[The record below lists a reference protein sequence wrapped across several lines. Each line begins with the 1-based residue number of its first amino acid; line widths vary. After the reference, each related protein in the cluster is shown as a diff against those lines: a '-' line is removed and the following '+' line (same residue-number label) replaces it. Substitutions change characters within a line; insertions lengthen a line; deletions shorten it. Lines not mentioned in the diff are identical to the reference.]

1 MRNRRRRDRGFTL
14 LEMMIVLALIGL
26 IAGAIGT
33 TIFIRWKEA
42 QIRTTRLQ
50 VREIVGIAQESMIDD
65 GACPTLEQLQARQVL
80 RKPPRDS
87 WGTPIVLRCP
97 SEHGSDPVD
106 VVSWGPDKKPDTGD
120 DINSWQL

>member
-1 MRNRRRRDRGFTL
+1 MHTRRRRDRGFTL

-33 TIFIRWKEA
+33 TIYRRWQEG
-42 QIRTTRLQ
+42 QIRTTKLQ
-50 VREIVGIAQESMIDD
+50 LREILGIAQESMIDD
-65 GACPTLEQLQARQVL
+65 GSCPTLEQLQAHQLL
-80 RKPPRDS
+80 RKPPRDA

-97 SEHGSDPVD
+97 SEHGQDPVD